1 MQQVKSDIMTF
12 KGSHYDL
19 GVKTALWLKQTPLLQ
34 NRERE
39 WKNVCPD
46 LI

>member
-12 KGSHYDL
+12 RGSHYDL
-19 GVKTALWLKQTPLLQ
+19 GVTALWLKQTPLLQ

>member
-12 KGSHYDL
+12 RGSHYDL
-19 GVKTALWLKQTPLLQ
+19 GVITLWLKQTPLLQ